1 MNDNYG
7 MNDNNA
13 NAMNEGWDKRPV
25 DATQTVEARQEENK
39 EWQEQVKGPE
49 DTTQAVEAR
58 QEEKKEWQE
67 QAPTQDEV
75 KSEPVTWLK
84 GEEIDELRSRWN
96 LVQIKFVDDPRTSV
110 EQADALVT
118 EALERIKQAF
128 SNQRTTL
135 NEQWVNHEDISTDDH
150 RNVLKSYRSFLNRL
164 LAL

>member
-1 MNDNYG
+1 MD
-7 MNDNNA
+7 A
-13 NAMNEGWDKRPV
+13 TQTVEARQEENEEWQEQVKGPV
-25 DATQTVEARQEENK
+25 DATQTVEARQEENN

-49 DTTQAVEAR
+49 DTTQVEAR
-58 QEEKKEWQE
+58 QEENKEWQE
-67 QAPTQDEV
+67 QAPTQEAV

-96 LVQIKFVDDPRTSV
+96 LVQIKFVDDPHTSV

-135 NEQWVNHEDISTDDH
+135 NEQWINHEDISTDDL